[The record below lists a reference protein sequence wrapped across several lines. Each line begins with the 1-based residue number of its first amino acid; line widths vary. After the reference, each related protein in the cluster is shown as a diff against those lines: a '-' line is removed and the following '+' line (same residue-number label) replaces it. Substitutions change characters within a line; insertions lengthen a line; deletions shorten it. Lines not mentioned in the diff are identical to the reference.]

1 MESIRHAQLK
11 GNRQRDTGPEIKL
24 RSALHRIGL
33 RFRLD
38 RKIGA
43 GRSAPRPDIVFGP
56 ARVAVLVDGCFLQS
70 CAEHECVP
78 SAHRDYWLPTLA
90 RNVERDQAN
99 TRALEEQ
106 GWQVIR
112 VWEHEDMAEAADEIA
127 SVVASRRP

>member
-56 ARVAVLVDGCFLQS
+56 ARVAVFVDGCFWHS
-70 CAEHECVP
+70 CPEHKSVP
-78 SAHRDYWLPTLA
+78 SVNRDYWLPKLA